1 MFNVVWFVAGVLLG
15 IGGTLAI
22 LWLYEWMR
30 KTSDRVQRLKW
41 ELDHYR
47 RTEQDWVEFQFT
59 KKNKSN

>member
-15 IGGTLAI
+15 VGGTLAI
-22 LWLYEWMR
+22 LWLYDWMR
-30 KTSDRVQRLKW
+30 KTSNRIQRLRH

-47 RTEQDWVEFQFT
+47 RYEEDWIEFQFT